1 MPRPES
7 MRAVIFK
14 DIGEMTVEDRPT
26 PKIQHPRD
34 AILKVTSTALC
45 GSDLVCLSDNQQTIQ
60 LADGSSISIV
70 AT

>member
-1 MPRPES
+1 MPLPKS

-14 DIGEMTVEDRPT
+14 DVFDVAVEDRPV

-45 GSDLVCLSDNQQTIQ
+45 GSDLVGPAPWVDKMLTCRPAFL
-60 LADGSSISIV
+60 
-70 AT
+70 